1 MKNKKILI
9 IFSALCCMLLMSA
22 CEKKQDGTG
31 NAPSSTTASKTEEKS
46 GENTII
52 DVFSE
57 LNVTFEGTNDHG
69 EIICEYTG
77 TNEFVKEYVKFNC
90 PTDYGDFRNGEMA
103 IVKLDFNEYKAEQ
116 QNITFKELEREY
128 TVEGLW
134 GSIVST
140 DGYDFSEIDNSAYS
154 FFSENEKSKYV
165 KQYLNKF
172 INSQSCQDDE
182 YDDSN
187 LLLITKPDGDVE
199 GVGLRDAAYW
209 KILSLSCE
217 PCAKTLNIFE
227 NKDFGQ
233 ENTYTVYYKVSVK
246 AEKSPFE
253 VNNASNDTIYN
264 VGDIK
269 EWNFIGGIQ
278 YANVS
283 VEKGSNIVY
292 PIADPYHSSVLDT
305 NSEYYNADF
314 NTFFDDFLMSS
325 KGWYY
330 FYDINS
336 DTPEWVKK

>member
-90 PTDYGDFRNGEMA
+90 PTDYGDFRNGETA
-103 IVKLDFNEYKAEQ
+103 VVKLDFNEYKAEQ
-116 QNITFKELEREY
+116 QNIIFKELEREY
-128 TVEGLW
+128 KVEGLW
-134 GSIVST
+134 GSIVSP
-140 DGYDFSEIDNSAYS
+140 DGYDFSEVDESAYS
-154 FFSENEKSKYV
+154 FFVEDEKSRYV
-165 KQYLNKF
+165 KNYLDKYL
-172 INSQSCQDDE
+172 NSQSNQE
-182 YDDSN
+182 EDSN
-187 LLLITKPDGDVE
+187 LLLITKPDGDID
-199 GVGLRDAAYW
+199 GVDLRDAAYW
-209 KILSLSCE
+209 RILSLSCE
-217 PCAKTLNIFE
+217 PYAKALDITT
-227 NKDFGQ
+227 NKDSGQ
-233 ENTYTVYYKVSVK
+233 ENTYIIYYKISVK

-269 EWNFIGGIQ
+269 EWDFIGGVK
-278 YANVS
+278 YNNVS

-292 PIADPYHSSVLDT
+292 SIAEPYHSSVLDT

-314 NTFFDDFLMSS
+314 NTFFDDFIASS
-325 KGWYY
+325 KSWYY

-336 DTPEWVKK
+336 DNPEWEIIK

>member
-31 NAPSSTTASKTEEKS
+31 NTPSSTTASKTEEKS
-46 GENTII
+46 GEPTVI

-57 LNVTFEGTNDHG
+57 LNVSFEGTNDHG

-90 PTDYGDFRNGEMA
+90 PTDYGDFRNGETA
-103 IVKLDFNEYKAEQ
+103 VVKLDFNEYKAEQ
-116 QNITFKELEREY
+116 QNIIFKELEREY
-128 TVEGLW
+128 KVEGLW
-134 GSIVST
+134 GSIVSP
-140 DGYDFSEIDNSAYS
+140 DGYDFSEVDESAYS
-154 FFSENEKSKYV
+154 FFVEDEKSRYV
-165 KQYLNKF
+165 KNYLDKYL
-172 INSQSCQDDE
+172 NSQSNQE
-182 YDDSN
+182 EDSN
-187 LLLITKPDGDVE
+187 LLLITKPDGDID
-199 GVGLRDAAYW
+199 GVDLRDAAYW
-209 KILSLSCE
+209 RILSLSCE
-217 PCAKTLNIFE
+217 PYAKALDITT
-227 NKDFGQ
+227 NKDSGQ
-233 ENTYTVYYKVSVK
+233 ENTYIIYYKISVK

-269 EWNFIGGIQ
+269 EWDFIGGVK
-278 YANVS
+278 YNNVS

-292 PIADPYHSSVLDT
+292 SIAEPYHSSVLDT

-314 NTFFDDFLMSS
+314 NTFFDDFIASS
-325 KGWYY
+325 KSWYY

-336 DTPEWVKK
+336 DNPEWEIIK